1 LQKRL
6 KIYMDRTL
14 YTSTVAILLFS
25 IVAVYSLSIFPTIY
39 YGASE
44 FHFLKK
50 QSIFVF
56 ISIVILTFVGS
67 MNPYRVFKPMGFS
80 IFILSALAIFVM
92 LFLPD
97 SLVRE
102 VLGAKR
108 WIKFGSLSIAPT
120 EFFKFGFLFFV
131 SWSLARKHNEL
142 VSKNSLVNEFTLLI
156 PYFALLGVVVVFIA
170 VGQKD
175 LGETVV
181 ITVTLLAVI
190 LLAGGSKKLFFTLIS
205 GAIALVVLL
214 IAIAPHRLSR
224 LKGWWVGVQDGILA
238 ILPDSFE
245 TLRVTDTTVALP
257 IVNAI
262 SAIGSGGIGGKS
274 LGEGQYKLGFLSEVH
289 TDYIFAGVAEE
300 IGLIG
305 VLILLALYGVILY
318 RMFYIASYLVK
329 PIERYFVIGV
339 AIIIFVSGVINLF
352 GVTGLI
358 PIKGI
363 AVPLLSYGGSQ
374 IIATSLAIAMVLM
387 LSRKVKI

>member
-1 LQKRL
+1 
-6 KIYMDRTL
+6 MDRAL
-14 YTSTVAILLFS
+14 YTSTIMLLLFS
-25 IVAVYSLSIFPTIY
+25 LVAVYSLSVFPTIY
-39 YGASE
+39 FGASD

-50 QSIFVF
+50 QLTFVIISIF
-56 ISIVILTFVGS
+56 ILTIVGS
-67 MNPYRVFKPMGFS
+67 MNPYKVFKPLGFT
-80 IFILSALAIFVM
+80 IFILSFIAIFVM

-97 SLVRE
+97 SLVRA

-108 WIKFGSLSIAPT
+108 WIKFGSISIAPT
-120 EFFKFGFLFFV
+120 EFFKYGFLFFI
-131 SWSLARKHNEL
+131 SWSFARKQDEL
-142 VSKNSLVNEFTLLI
+142 KNSNSLLKEFAILI
-156 PYFALLGVVVVFIA
+156 PYFALLMVVVAFIA
-170 VGQKD
+170 IGQKD

-181 ITVTLLAVI
+181 ITVTLLSII
-190 LLAGGSKKLFFTLIS
+190 LLAGGSKKLFTTLIVTFIS
-205 GAIALVVLL
+205 LVVIL
-214 IAIAPHRLSR
+214 INIAPHRLNR
-224 LKGWWVGVQDGILA
+224 LKGWWVGVQDGILS
-238 ILPDSFE
+238 ILPSSWAQS
-245 TLRVTDTTVALP
+245 LRVTDTTTSLP

-262 SAIGSGGIGGKS
+262 HSIQSGGLAGRG

-289 TDYIFAGVAEE
+289 TDYIFAGIAEE

-305 VLILLALYGVILY
+305 IVILLGLYGYIIY

-329 PIERYFVIGV
+329 PMERYFVIGV

-387 LSRKVKI
+387 LSRKVKV

>member
-1 LQKRL
+1 
-6 KIYMDRTL
+6 MDKPL
-14 YTSTVAILLFS
+14 YISTIAILLFS
-25 IVAVYSLSIFPTIY
+25 LVAVYSLSIFPTIY
-39 YGASE
+39 FGASE

-50 QSIFVF
+50 QAIFVL
-56 ISIVILTFVGS
+56 ISIIILTFVGS
-67 MNPYRVFKPMGFS
+67 MNPYKVFKPLGFT
-80 IFILSALAIFVM
+80 IFILSAIAVFTM

-97 SLVRE
+97 TLVRE

-108 WIKFGSLSIAPT
+108 WIKLGGISIAPT
-120 EFFKFGFLFFV
+120 EFFKYGFLFFI
-131 SWSLARKHNEL
+131 SWSLARKQEEL
-142 VSKNSLVNEFTLLI
+142 KSSNSLLKEIGVLI
-156 PYFALLGVVVVFIA
+156 PYFALLMVVVVFIA
-170 VGQKD
+170 IGQKD

-205 GAIALVVLL
+205 ASIGLVVLL
-214 IAIAPHRLSR
+214 IYIAPHRLNR
-224 LKGWWVGVQDGILA
+224 LKGWWVGVQDSILA
-238 ILPDSFE
+238 ILPDSFAQ
-245 TLRVTDTTVALP
+245 TLRVTDTTVSLP

-262 SAIGSGGIGGKS
+262 HSISSGGIVGRG

-289 TDYIFAGVAEE
+289 TDYIFAGITEE

-305 VLILLALYGVILY
+305 VVILFFTYGYIIY
-318 RMFYIASYLVK
+318 RMFYIASFLVK
-329 PIERYFVIGV
+329 PMERYFVIGV
-339 AIIIFVSGVINLF
+339 AIVIFVSGIINLF